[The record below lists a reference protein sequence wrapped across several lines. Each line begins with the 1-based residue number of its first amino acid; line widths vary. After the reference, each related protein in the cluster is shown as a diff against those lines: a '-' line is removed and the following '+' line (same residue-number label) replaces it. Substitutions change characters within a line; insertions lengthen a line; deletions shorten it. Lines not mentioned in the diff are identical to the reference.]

1 MSRQN
6 EKYVLAID
14 IGTSSTKS
22 ALVSIRGEIVDMES
36 EENRLVLLAD
46 GGAEQ
51 DPDQWWRAIEKT
63 CKRLLAKKMMEE
75 YGAAYMAEG
84 IVTLAASRLYASAAD
99 TDEVVDDALVR
110 LERVFRNVDRANIS
124 QEAQ

>member
-36 EENRLVLLAD
+36 EENQLILLED

-51 DPDQWWRAIEKT
+51 DPDQWWQAIVKT
-63 CKRLLAKKMMEE
+63 CKRLLAKKL
-75 YGAAYMAEG
+75 
-84 IVTLAASRLYASAAD
+84 IP
-99 TDEVVDDALVR
+99 VDDIIAVSCTGQWS
-110 LERVFRNVDRANIS
+110 AHG
-124 QEAQ
+124 